1 MGKHLNPLEKEFLIR
16 QYKSNP
22 TVKLRDFCESVCV
35 SDTAF
40 KKWLKQ
46 YDECGIEGLARADAE
61 IKEILP
67 EGVDRT
73 EEAYKKEILKLRIL
87 SKIDIFEIILAVNGK
102 GHGKHTDS
110 QLLGMILCNTAVTVC
125 DYGDFAQWSTSL
137 ENTGLRISRKLYNIT
152 HVKYQYSLRVPVYC
166 SIKRTKQ

>member
-73 EEAYKKEILKLRIL
+73 EEAYKKEIL
-87 SKIDIFEIILAVNGK
+87 
-102 GHGKHTDS
+102 
-110 QLLGMILCNTAVTVC
+110 LGDMTQA
-125 DYGDFAQWSTSL
+125 YA
-137 ENTGLRISRKLYNIT
+137 ESRPQTQCLFDGWNK
-152 HVKYQYSLRVPVYC
+152 
-166 SIKRTKQ
+166 